1 MLMNGWRLSI
11 NQVSKKPIKLHLS
24 LSLHKNC
31 TMKPSRK
38 LLAGLFSVTLLIIL
52 AWFFSDITW
61 YILISAVLSFIGAPV
76 VSFFDRLKFRGWS
89 VPHGISTLM
98 ALLFI
103 FLLLV
108 VIFSL
113 FVPLIVTEARVI
125 SSIDI
130 QRLNEA
136 MSQFSTSIE
145 SWLLSMKFI
154 EPGQQIDDL
163 LLAQLEPFMGMA
175 TFGNIFKNI
184 VGFASSLLMGVFS
197 ILFITFFFL
206 KDDRLFMRIILLF
219 ADESSERRVYGIIDR
234 VKHLLSRYFQG
245 ICIQLGIMMLLL
257 SLGLYLMGIPNA
269 LLIGV
274 FGGLLNIIPYIG
286 PIIGMVTGIIL
297 TALGYVALADYTLIM
312 PAAIKVVAVFL
323 VANLIDNIFSQPLI
337 YSNSVKAHPLEI
349 FLVIIMA
356 GTMAGI
362 VGMILAIPAYTV
374 IRIVGSEFLGEF
386 PVIGKLTRKSG
397 GSDEI
402 PPG

>member
-1 MLMNGWRLSI
+1 
-11 NQVSKKPIKLHLS
+11 
-24 LSLHKNC
+24 
-31 TMKPSRK
+31 MKPSRK